1 MLFKSGDQ
9 SSQTTTG
16 NIIYFISYH
25 ICGEFT
31 FFSDAIVFF
40 FSVLDPIDLHSYDAR
55 GQLSLRSA
63 FNCWWS
69 ILLFQMKEKYIK
81 LKLNKIQ
88 INFAQVPP
96 QLNANDLF
104 GGGIINECNQS
115 NHSEHRDE
123 KLSLSLRH
131 HDNLK
136 IKRKLEVNSNWWAL
150 QQAHCRLIVPN
161 VLHHEL
167 SCFSICTDFKI
178 LLYDIVVALKRNHRF
193 SCVPAADGKSIYL
206 FRSIFFNSFVIRSAR
221 FRCWYCL
228 YIGKM
233 TKSEKGGENVT
244 SVARI
249 VRLTSIQRVSRRD
262 SSIISSLL
270 ISLTGWSS
278 FDFISVISIH
288 QSSVLICIQRH
299 SVRVLMYAHLS
310 MHSGETDV
318 FLIGSTANGCLI
330 ELPPFALYIPPFDRH
345 MAHTFRGWR
354 ASIKPLIGFYF

>member
-1 MLFKSGDQ
+1 MWRFYFLFRC
-9 SSQTTTG
+9 
-16 NIIYFISYH
+16 N
-25 ICGEFT
+25 C
-31 FFSDAIVFF
+31 F

-69 ILLFQMKEKYIK
+69 ILLFQMKEKYNK
-81 LKLNKIQ
+81 FKLNKIR
-88 INFAQVPP
+88 INFAQEPP

-270 ISLTGWSS
+270 ISLTGWCS

-288 QSSVLICIQRH
+288 QSSVLICIQHH

-330 ELPPFALYIPPFDRH
+330 ELPPFALYIPPFDQR

-354 ASIKPLIGFYF
+354 SSIKPLIGFYF